1 MGGRK
6 LQGMLIVT
14 VGLPASGKT
23 SWVKEFIEDNK
34 DKTIDIIS
42 SDKIREEIFKDIG
55 DQNHNNEVFDIM
67 KRRTKESLSQG
78 HVVVYEATNIS
89 SKRRRALLK
98 ELKRYYDKAI
108 CLFKYKNLLNC
119 LVDNENRKKRV
130 PSDVVDRM
138 YRNFEIPHKNEGF
151 DEIIVDFDKKTNL
164 YLGNKSKGG
173 IGFLKDELLAIE
185 TYDDYK
191 KLLCQLGLNQCVDMP
206 QDSKWHT
213 LSLSRHMYFCFR
225 AVREYHWHDINLVI
239 ASVLHDISKPKVK
252 TEDEEQRYAHYYGH
266 ENASAYDVIDV
277 LLRYVRI
284 DIEDI
289 LEIAWLIGNHMKL
302 KKNIDKDKFSNIIGY
317 DDYLRLEALDNADNS
332 AK

>member
-1 MGGRK
+1 MK
-6 LQGMLIVT
+6 GMLVVT

-23 SWVKEFIEDNK
+23 SWVKGFIEDNK

-130 PSDVVDRM
+130 PSDVIYRM

-239 ASVLHDISKPKVK
+239 ASMLHDISKPKVR
-252 TEDEEQRYAHYYGH
+252 TEDEDQKYAHYYGH
-266 ENASAYDVIDV
+266 ENASAYDVIDI
-277 LLRYVRI
+277 LLRYIKI
-284 DIEDI
+284 DTEDI
-289 LEIAWLIGNHMKL
+289 LEIAWLIGNHMRI
-302 KKNIDKDKFSNIIGY
+302 KKNENTDKLVEKIGY
-317 DDYLRLEALDNADNS
+317 DNYVKLQILDNADNS
-332 AK
+332 AR

>member
-1 MGGRK
+1 MK
-6 LQGMLIVT
+6 GMLVVT
-14 VGLPASGKT
+14 VGLPSSGKT
-23 SWVKEFIEDNK
+23 SWVDDFIGENQGQA
-34 DKTIDIIS
+34 IDVIS
-42 SDKIREEIFKDIG
+42 SDRIREEIFNDIE
-55 DQNHNNEVFDIM
+55 DQNHNGEVFDLM

-78 HVVVYEATNIS
+78 HIAIYEATNIS

-98 ELKRYYDKAI
+98 ELNKYYDKAI
-108 CLFKYKNLLNC
+108 CLFKYKRLTAC
-119 LVDNENRKKRV
+119 QIDNEKRDREV
-130 PSDVVDRM
+130 PSDVIDRM

-151 DEIIVDFDKKTNL
+151 DEIIVDFDEKTNL
-164 YLGNKSKGG
+164 YLSNKSKGG

-185 TYDDYK
+185 TYDDYRR
-191 KLLCQLGLNQCVDMP
+191 LLGQLGLNQCIDMP

-213 LSLSRHMYFCFR
+213 LSLSKHMYFCFR

-239 ASVLHDISKPKVK
+239 ASMLHDISKPNVR
-252 TEDEEQRYAHYYGH
+252 TEDKDQKYAHYYGH
-266 ENASAYDVIDV
+266 ENASAYDVIDI

-302 KKNIDKDKFSNIIGY
+302 KNNIDKDKFSNIIGY

>member
-1 MGGRK
+1 MKGI
-6 LQGMLIVT
+6 LVVT
-14 VGLPASGKT
+14 VGLPGSGKT
-23 SWVKEFIEDNK
+23 SWVDDFIRENQ
-34 DKTIDIIS
+34 DKTVDVIS
-42 SDKIREEIFKDIG
+42 SDKIREEVFNDIE
-55 DQNHNNEVFDIM
+55 DQNHNSEVFDLM

-78 HVVVYEATNIS
+78 HVAIYEATNIS

-98 ELKRYYDKAI
+98 ELNKYYDKAI
-108 CLFKYKNLLNC
+108 CLFKYKRLIAC
-119 LVDNENRKKRV
+119 QIDNEKRDKKV
-130 PSDVVDRM
+130 PSDVIDRM
-138 YRNFEIPHKNEGF
+138 YRNFEIPHKSEGF
-151 DEIIVDFDKKTNL
+151 DEIIVDFDEKTNL
-164 YLGNKSKGG
+164 YLSNKSKGS

-191 KLLCQLGLNQCVDMP
+191 RLLCQLGLNQCVDMP

-213 LSLSRHMYFCFR
+213 LSLSKHMYFCFR
-225 AVREYHWHDINLVI
+225 AIREYHWHDINLVI
-239 ASVLHDISKPKVK
+239 ASMLHDISKPKVR
-252 TEDEEQRYAHYYGH
+252 TEDKDQKYAHYYGH
-266 ENASAYDVIDV
+266 ENASAYDVIDI

-302 KKNIDKDKFSNIIGY
+302 KNNIDKDKFSNIIGY

>member
-23 SWVKEFIEDNK
+23 SWVKGFIEDNK

-42 SDKIREEIFKDIG
+42 SDKIREEMFNDIE
-55 DQNHNNEVFDIM
+55 DQNHNGEVFDLM

-108 CLFKYKNLLNC
+108 CLFKYKN
-119 LVDNENRKKRV
+119 
-130 PSDVVDRM
+130 VVDCDIDNCIREKKVPNDVIERM
-138 YRNFEIPHKNEGF
+138 YKNFEIPHKNEGF
-151 DEIIVDFDKKTNL
+151 DEIIIDWDYKFNRF
-164 YLGNKSKGG
+164 LGNKSRTSIG
-173 IGFLKDELLAIE
+173 ITKDRFIQNMNYTEYIELLYE
-185 TYDDYK
+185 
-191 KLLCQLGLNQCVDMP
+191 LGQGYCVEMP

-213 LSLSRHMYFCFR
+213 LSLSKHMYFCYKKIK
-225 AVREYHWHDINLVI
+225 ENSNDTNLII
-239 ASVLHDISKPKVK
+239 ASMLHDIGKPIVK
-252 TEDEEQRYAHYYGH
+252 TIDKEGRYSHYYNH
-266 ENASAYDVIDV
+266 ENVSAYDVIGI
-277 LLRYVRI
+277 LARYTKL

-302 KKNIDKDKFSNIIGY
+302 KKNIDKDKFSSIIGY
-317 DDYLRLEALDNADNS
+317 NDYLRLEALDNADNS

>member
-1 MGGRK
+1 MK
-6 LQGMLIVT
+6 GMLIVT
-14 VGLPASGKT
+14 VGLPSSGKT
-23 SWVKEFIEDNK
+23 SWVDDFIGENQGRA
-34 DKTIDIIS
+34 IDVIS
-42 SDKIREEIFKDIG
+42 SDKIREEVFNDIE
-55 DQNHNNEVFDIM
+55 DQNHNSEVFDLM

-78 HVVVYEATNIS
+78 HIAIYEATNIS
-89 SKRRRALLK
+89 SKRRRALLN
-98 ELKRYYDKAI
+98 ELNKYYDKAI
-108 CLFKYKNLLNC
+108 CLFKYKRLIAC
-119 LVDNENRKKRV
+119 QIDNEKRDREV
-130 PSDVVDRM
+130 PSDVIDRM

-151 DEIIVDFDKKTNL
+151 DEIIVDFDEKTNL

-173 IGFLKDELLAIE
+173 IGILKDELLAIE

-191 KLLCQLGLNQCVDMP
+191 SLLCQLGLNQCIDMP

-213 LSLSRHMYFCFR
+213 LSLSKHMYFCFR
-225 AVREYHWHDINLVI
+225 AIREYHWHDINLVI
-239 ASVLHDISKPKVK
+239 ASMLHDISKPKVK
-252 TEDEEQRYAHYYGH
+252 TEDKDQKYAHYYGH
-266 ENASAYDVIDV
+266 ENASAYDVIDI

-302 KKNIDKDKFSNIIGY
+302 KNNIDKDKFSNIIGY

>member
-1 MGGRK
+1 MK
-6 LQGMLIVT
+6 GMLVVT
-14 VGLPASGKT
+14 VGLPSSGKT
-23 SWVKEFIEDNK
+23 SWVDDFIGENQGK
-34 DKTIDIIS
+34 AIDVIS
-42 SDKIREEIFKDIG
+42 SDKIREEVFNDIE
-55 DQNHNNEVFDIM
+55 DQNHNSEVFDLM

-78 HVVVYEATNIS
+78 HIAIYEATNIS

-98 ELKRYYDKAI
+98 ELNKYYDKAI
-108 CLFKYKNLLNC
+108 CLFKYKRLIAC
-119 LVDNENRKKRV
+119 QIDNEKRDREV
-130 PSDVVDRM
+130 PSNVIDRM

-151 DEIIVDFDKKTNL
+151 DEIIVDFDEKTNL
-164 YLGNKSKGG
+164 YLSNKSKGG

-191 KLLCQLGLNQCVDMP
+191 RLLCQLGLNQCVDMP

-213 LSLSRHMYFCFR
+213 LSLSKHMYFCFK
-225 AVREYHWHDINLVI
+225 AVREHHWHDINLVI
-239 ASVLHDISKPKVK
+239 ASMLHDISKPNVR
-252 TEDEEQRYAHYYGH
+252 TEDKDQKYAHYYGH
-266 ENASAYDVIDV
+266 ENASAYDVIDI

-302 KKNIDKDKFSNIIGY
+302 KNNIDKDKFSNIIGY

>member
-1 MGGRK
+1 MK
-6 LQGMLIVT
+6 GMLVVT
-14 VGLPASGKT
+14 VGLPSSGKT
-23 SWVKEFIEDNK
+23 SWVDDFIGENQGK
-34 DKTIDIIS
+34 AIDVIS
-42 SDKIREEIFKDIG
+42 SDKIREEVFNDIE
-55 DQNHNNEVFDIM
+55 DQNHNSEVFDLM

-78 HVVVYEATNIS
+78 HIAIYEATNIS

-98 ELKRYYDKAI
+98 ELKKYYDKAI
-108 CLFKYKNLLNC
+108 CLFKYKRLIAC
-119 LVDNENRKKRV
+119 QIDNEKRDREV
-130 PSDVVDRM
+130 PSDVIDRM

-151 DEIIVDFDKKTNL
+151 DEIIVDFDEKTNL
-164 YLGNKSKGG
+164 YLSNKSKGG

-191 KLLCQLGLNQCVDMP
+191 RLLCQLGLNQCVDMP

-213 LSLSRHMYFCFR
+213 LSLSKHMYFCFR
-225 AVREYHWHDINLVI
+225 AIREYYWHDINLVI
-239 ASVLHDISKPKVK
+239 ASMLHDISKPKVR
-252 TEDEEQRYAHYYGH
+252 TEDKDQKYAHYYGH
-266 ENASAYDVIDV
+266 ENASAYDVIDI

-302 KKNIDKDKFSNIIGY
+302 KNNIDKDKFSNIIGY

>member
-1 MGGRK
+1 MK
-6 LQGMLIVT
+6 GMLIVT
-14 VGLPASGKT
+14 VGLPSSGKT
-23 SWVKEFIEDNK
+23 SWVDDFIGENQGK
-34 DKTIDIIS
+34 AIDVIS
-42 SDKIREEIFKDIG
+42 SDKIREEVFNDIE
-55 DQNHNNEVFDIM
+55 DQNHNSEVFDLM

-78 HVVVYEATNIS
+78 HIAIYEATNIS

-98 ELKRYYDKAI
+98 ELNKYYDKAI
-108 CLFKYKNLLNC
+108 CLFKYKRLIAC
-119 LVDNENRKKRV
+119 QIDNEKRDREV
-130 PSDVVDRM
+130 PSDVIDRM
-138 YRNFEIPHKNEGF
+138 YRNFEIPHKSEGF
-151 DEIIVDFDKKTNL
+151 DEIIVDFDEKTNL
-164 YLGNKSKGG
+164 YLSNKSKGG

-191 KLLCQLGLNQCVDMP
+191 SLLCQLGLNQCIDMP

-213 LSLSRHMYFCFR
+213 LSLSKHMYFCFR

-239 ASVLHDISKPKVK
+239 ASMLHDISKPKVR
-252 TEDEEQRYAHYYGH
+252 TEDKDQKYAHYYGH
-266 ENASAYDVIDV
+266 ENASAYDVIDI

-302 KKNIDKDKFSNIIGY
+302 KNNIDKDKFSNMIGY

>member
-1 MGGRK
+1 MK
-6 LQGMLIVT
+6 GMLVVT
-14 VGLPASGKT
+14 VGLPSSGKT
-23 SWVKEFIEDNK
+23 SWVDDFIAENQGQA
-34 DKTIDIIS
+34 IDVIS
-42 SDKIREEIFKDIG
+42 SDRIREEIFNDIE
-55 DQNHNNEVFDIM
+55 DQNHNGEVFDLM

-78 HVVVYEATNIS
+78 HIAIYEATNIS
-89 SKRRRALLK
+89 SKRRRALLN
-98 ELKRYYDKAI
+98 ELNKYYDKAI
-108 CLFKYKNLLNC
+108 CLFKYKRVSAC
-119 LVDNENRKKRV
+119 QIDNEERDREV
-130 PSDVVDRM
+130 PSDVIDRM

-151 DEIIVDFDKKTNL
+151 DEIIVDFDEKTNL
-164 YLGNKSKGG
+164 YLSNKSKGG

-191 KLLCQLGLNQCVDMP
+191 SLLCQLGLNQCVDMP

-213 LSLSRHMYFCFR
+213 LSLSKHMYFCFR

-239 ASVLHDISKPKVK
+239 ASMLHDISKPKVR
-252 TEDEEQRYAHYYGH
+252 TEDKDQKYAHYYGH
-266 ENASAYDVIDV
+266 ENASAYDVIDI

>member
-1 MGGRK
+1 MK
-6 LQGMLIVT
+6 GMLVVT
-14 VGLPASGKT
+14 VGLPSSGKT
-23 SWVKEFIEDNK
+23 SWVDDFIGENQGQA
-34 DKTIDIIS
+34 IDVIS
-42 SDKIREEIFKDIG
+42 SDRIREEIFNDIE
-55 DQNHNNEVFDIM
+55 DQNHNGEVFDLM

-78 HVVVYEATNIS
+78 HIAIYEATNIS

-98 ELKRYYDKAI
+98 ELNKYYDKAI
-108 CLFKYKNLLNC
+108 CLFKYKRLTAC
-119 LVDNENRKKRV
+119 QIDNEKRDREV
-130 PSDVVDRM
+130 PSDVIDRM

-151 DEIIVDFDKKTNL
+151 DEIIVDFDEKINL
-164 YLGNKSKGG
+164 YLSNKSKGG

-185 TYDDYK
+185 TYDDYRR
-191 KLLCQLGLNQCVDMP
+191 LLGQLGLNQCIDMP

-213 LSLSRHMYFCFR
+213 LSLSKHMYFCFR
-225 AVREYHWHDINLVI
+225 AIREYHWHDINLVI
-239 ASVLHDISKPKVK
+239 ASMLHDISKPNVR
-252 TEDEEQRYAHYYGH
+252 TEDKDQKYAHYYGH
-266 ENASAYDVIDV
+266 ENASAYDVIDI

-302 KKNIDKDKFSNIIGY
+302 KNNIDKDKFSNIIGY

>member
-1 MGGRK
+1 MKGI
-6 LQGMLIVT
+6 LIVT
-14 VGLPASGKT
+14 VGLPGSGKT
-23 SWVKEFIEDNK
+23 SWVDDFIAENQGK
-34 DKTIDIIS
+34 AIDVIS
-42 SDKIREEIFKDIG
+42 SDKIREEVFNDIE
-55 DQNHNNEVFDIM
+55 DQNHNSEVFDLM

-78 HVVVYEATNIS
+78 HVAIYEATNIS

-98 ELKRYYDKAI
+98 ELNKYYDKAI
-108 CLFKYKNLLNC
+108 CLFKYKRLSAC
-119 LVDNENRKKRV
+119 QIDNEERDREV
-130 PSDVVDRM
+130 PSDVIDRM

-151 DEIIVDFDKKTNL
+151 DEIIVDFDEKTNL
-164 YLGNKSKGG
+164 YLSNKSKGG
-173 IGFLKDELLAIE
+173 IGFFKDELLAIE

-191 KLLCQLGLNQCVDMP
+191 GLLCQLGLNQCIDMP

-213 LSLSRHMYFCFR
+213 LSLSKHMYFCFR

-239 ASVLHDISKPKVK
+239 ASMLHDISKPNVR
-252 TEDEEQRYAHYYGH
+252 TEDKDQKYAHYYGH
-266 ENASAYDVIDV
+266 ENASAYDVIDI

-302 KKNIDKDKFSNIIGY
+302 KNNIDKDKFSNIIGY

>member
-1 MGGRK
+1 MK
-6 LQGMLIVT
+6 GMLVVT
-14 VGLPASGKT
+14 VGLPSSGKT
-23 SWVKEFIEDNK
+23 SWVDDFIAENQGQA
-34 DKTIDIIS
+34 IDVIS
-42 SDKIREEIFKDIG
+42 SDRIREEIFNDIE
-55 DQNHNNEVFDIM
+55 DQNHNGEVFDLM

-78 HVVVYEATNIS
+78 HVAIYEATNIS

-98 ELKRYYDKAI
+98 ELNKYYDKAI
-108 CLFKYKNLLNC
+108 CLFKYKRLSAC
-119 LVDNENRKKRV
+119 QIDNEERDREV
-130 PSDVVDRM
+130 PSDVIDRM

-151 DEIIVDFDKKTNL
+151 DEIIVDFDEKTNL
-164 YLGNKSKGG
+164 YLSNKSKGG

-185 TYDDYK
+185 TYDDYRR
-191 KLLCQLGLNQCVDMP
+191 LLGQLGLNQCIDMP

-213 LSLSRHMYFCFR
+213 LSLSKHMYFCFR
-225 AVREYHWHDINLVI
+225 AIREYHWHDINLVI
-239 ASVLHDISKPKVK
+239 ASMLHDISKPNVR
-252 TEDEEQRYAHYYGH
+252 TEDKDQKYAHYYGH
-266 ENASAYDVIDV
+266 ENASAYDVIDI

-302 KKNIDKDKFSNIIGY
+302 KKDIDKDKFSNIIGY

>member
-1 MGGRK
+1 MKGI
-6 LQGMLIVT
+6 LVVT
-14 VGLPASGKT
+14 VGLPGSGKT
-23 SWVKEFIEDNK
+23 SWVDDFIGENQ
-34 DKTIDIIS
+34 DKTVDVIS
-42 SDKIREEIFKDIG
+42 SDKIREEVFNDIE
-55 DQNHNNEVFDIM
+55 DQNHNGEVFDLM

-78 HVVVYEATNIS
+78 HVAIYEATNIS

-98 ELKRYYDKAI
+98 ELNKYYDKAI
-108 CLFKYKNLLNC
+108 CLFKYKRLIAC
-119 LVDNENRKKRV
+119 QIDNEKRDKEV
-130 PSDVVDRM
+130 PSDVIDRM

-151 DEIIVDFDKKTNL
+151 DEIIVDFDEETNL
-164 YLGNKSKGG
+164 YLSNKSKGG

-191 KLLCQLGLNQCVDMP
+191 RLLCQLGLNQCVDMP

-213 LSLSRHMYFCFR
+213 LSLSKHMYFCFR
-225 AVREYHWHDINLVI
+225 AVREYYWHDINLVI
-239 ASVLHDISKPKVK
+239 ASMLHDISKPKVR
-252 TEDEEQRYAHYYGH
+252 TEDKDQKYAHYYGH
-266 ENASAYDVIDV
+266 ENASAYDVIDI

-302 KKNIDKDKFSNIIGY
+302 KNNIDKDKFSNIIGY

>member
-14 VGLPASGKT
+14 VGLPGSGKT

-119 LVDNENRKKRV
+119 LVDNESRKKRV
-130 PSDVVDRM
+130 PSEVIKRM

-151 DEIIVDFDKKTNL
+151 DEIIVDFDEKTNL

-239 ASVLHDISKPKVK
+239 ASMLHDISKPKVK

-302 KKNIDKDKFSNIIGY
+302 KKNIDKDKFSSIIGY

>member
-1 MGGRK
+1 MK
-6 LQGMLIVT
+6 GMLVVT
-14 VGLPASGKT
+14 VGLPSSGKT
-23 SWVKEFIEDNK
+23 SWVDDFIGENQGQA
-34 DKTIDIIS
+34 IDVIS
-42 SDKIREEIFKDIG
+42 SDRIREEIFNDIE
-55 DQNHNNEVFDIM
+55 DQNHNGEVFDLM

-78 HVVVYEATNIS
+78 HIAIYEATNIS

-98 ELKRYYDKAI
+98 ELNKYYDKAI
-108 CLFKYKNLLNC
+108 CLFKYKRLIAC
-119 LVDNENRKKRV
+119 QIDNEKRDREV
-130 PSDVVDRM
+130 PSDVIDRM

-151 DEIIVDFDKKTNL
+151 DEIIVDFDEKTNL

-191 KLLCQLGLNQCVDMP
+191 SLLCQLGLNQCIDMP

-213 LSLSRHMYFCFR
+213 LSLSKHMYFCFR

-239 ASVLHDISKPKVK
+239 ASMLHDISKPNVR
-252 TEDEEQRYAHYYGH
+252 TEDKDQKYAHYYGH
-266 ENASAYDVIDV
+266 ENASAYDVIDI

-302 KKNIDKDKFSNIIGY
+302 KNNIDKDKFSNIIGY

>member
-1 MGGRK
+1 MKGI
-6 LQGMLIVT
+6 LVVT
-14 VGLPASGKT
+14 VGLPSSGKT
-23 SWVKEFIEDNK
+23 SWVDDFIGENQGK
-34 DKTIDIIS
+34 AIDVIS
-42 SDKIREEIFKDIG
+42 SDKIREEVFNDIE
-55 DQNHNNEVFDIM
+55 DQNHNSEVFDLM

-78 HVVVYEATNIS
+78 HVVIYEATNIS

-98 ELKRYYDKAI
+98 ELNKYYDKAI
-108 CLFKYKNLLNC
+108 CLFKYKRLIAC
-119 LVDNENRKKRV
+119 QIDNEKRDREV
-130 PSDVVDRM
+130 PSNVIDRM

-151 DEIIVDFDKKTNL
+151 DEIIVDFDEKTNL

-191 KLLCQLGLNQCVDMP
+191 SLLCQLGLNQCIDMP

-213 LSLSRHMYFCFR
+213 LSLSKHMYFCFR

-239 ASVLHDISKPKVK
+239 ASMLHDISKPNVR
-252 TEDEEQRYAHYYGH
+252 TEDKDQKYAHYYGH
-266 ENASAYDVIDV
+266 ENASAYDVIDI

-302 KKNIDKDKFSNIIGY
+302 KNNIDKDKFSNIIGY
-317 DDYLRLEALDNADNS
+317 DNYLRLEALDNADNS

>member
-1 MGGRK
+1 MK
-6 LQGMLIVT
+6 GMLVVT
-14 VGLPASGKT
+14 VGLPSSGKT
-23 SWVKEFIEDNK
+23 SWVDDFIGENQGQA
-34 DKTIDIIS
+34 IDVIS
-42 SDKIREEIFKDIG
+42 SDRIREEIFNDIE
-55 DQNHNNEVFDIM
+55 DQNHNGEVFDLM

-78 HVVVYEATNIS
+78 HIAIYEATNIS

-98 ELKRYYDKAI
+98 ELNKYYDKAI
-108 CLFKYKNLLNC
+108 CLFKYKRLSAC
-119 LVDNENRKKRV
+119 QIDNEKRDREV
-130 PSDVVDRM
+130 PSDVIDRM

-151 DEIIVDFDKKTNL
+151 DEIIVDFDEKTNL

-191 KLLCQLGLNQCVDMP
+191 RLLCQLGLNQCVDMP

-213 LSLSRHMYFCFR
+213 LSLSKHMYFCFK
-225 AVREYHWHDINLVI
+225 AIREHHWYDINLVI
-239 ASVLHDISKPKVK
+239 ASMLHDISKPNVR
-252 TEDEEQRYAHYYGH
+252 TEDKDQKYAHYYGH
-266 ENASAYDVIDV
+266 ENASAYDVIDI
-277 LLRYVRI
+277 LSRYVRV

-302 KKNIDKDKFSNIIGY
+302 KNNIDKDKFSNIIGY

>member
-1 MGGRK
+1 MK
-6 LQGMLIVT
+6 GMLVVT
-14 VGLPASGKT
+14 VGLPSSGKT
-23 SWVKEFIEDNK
+23 SWVDDFIGENQGK
-34 DKTIDIIS
+34 AIDVIS
-42 SDKIREEIFKDIG
+42 SDKIREEVFNDIE
-55 DQNHNNEVFDIM
+55 DQNHNSEVFDLM

-78 HVVVYEATNIS
+78 HVVIYEATNIS

-98 ELKRYYDKAI
+98 ELNKYYDKAI
-108 CLFKYKNLLNC
+108 CLFKYKRLIAC
-119 LVDNENRKKRV
+119 QIDNENRDKEV
-130 PSDVVDRM
+130 PSDVIDRM
-138 YRNFEIPHKNEGF
+138 YKNFEIPHKNEGF
-151 DEIIVDFDKKTNL
+151 DEIIVDFDEKTNL
-164 YLGNKSKGG
+164 YLSNKSKGG

-191 KLLCQLGLNQCVDMP
+191 SLLCQLGLNQCIDMP

-213 LSLSRHMYFCFR
+213 LSLSKHMYFCFR

-239 ASVLHDISKPKVK
+239 ASMLHDISKPNVK
-252 TEDEEQRYAHYYGH
+252 TEDKDQKYAHYYGH
-266 ENASAYDVIDV
+266 ENASAYDVIDI
-277 LLRYVRI
+277 LSRYVRI

-302 KKNIDKDKFSNIIGY
+302 KNNIDKDKFSNIIGY

>member
-1 MGGRK
+1 
-6 LQGMLIVT
+6 MLLWVY
-14 VGLPASGKT
+14 PSSGKT
-23 SWVKEFIEDNK
+23 SWVDDFIGENQG
-34 DKTIDIIS
+34 KTIDIIS
-42 SDKIREEIFKDIG
+42 SDKIREEVFNDIE
-55 DQNHNNEVFDIM
+55 DQNHNSEVFDLM

-78 HVVVYEATNIS
+78 HVAIYEATNIS

-98 ELKRYYDKAI
+98 ELNKYYDKAI
-108 CLFKYKNLLNC
+108 CLFKYKRLIAC
-119 LVDNENRKKRV
+119 QIDNEKRDKKV
-130 PSDVVDRM
+130 PSDVIDRM
-138 YRNFEIPHKNEGF
+138 YRNFEIPHKSEGF
-151 DEIIVDFDKKTNL
+151 DEIIVDFDEKTNL
-164 YLGNKSKGG
+164 YLSNKSKGS

-191 KLLCQLGLNQCVDMP
+191 RLLCQLGLNQCVDMP

-213 LSLSRHMYFCFR
+213 LSLSKHMYFCFR
-225 AVREYHWHDINLVI
+225 AIREYHWHDINLVI
-239 ASVLHDISKPKVK
+239 ASMLHDISKPKVR
-252 TEDEEQRYAHYYGH
+252 TEDKDQKYAHYYGH
-266 ENASAYDVIDV
+266 ENASAYDVIDI

-302 KKNIDKDKFSNIIGY
+302 KNNIDKDKFSNIIGY

>member
-1 MGGRK
+1 MK
-6 LQGMLIVT
+6 GMLVVT
-14 VGLPASGKT
+14 VGLPSSGKT
-23 SWVKEFIEDNK
+23 SWVDDFIGENQGK
-34 DKTIDIIS
+34 AIDVIS
-42 SDKIREEIFKDIG
+42 SDKIREEVFNDIE
-55 DQNHNNEVFDIM
+55 DQNHNSEVFDLM

-78 HVVVYEATNIS
+78 HVAIYEATNIS

-98 ELKRYYDKAI
+98 ELNKYYDKAI
-108 CLFKYKNLLNC
+108 CLFKYKRLSAC
-119 LVDNENRKKRV
+119 QIDNEERDREV
-130 PSDVVDRM
+130 PSDVIDRM

-151 DEIIVDFDKKTNL
+151 DEIIVDFDEKTNL
-164 YLGNKSKGG
+164 YLSNKSKGG

-191 KLLCQLGLNQCVDMP
+191 RLLYQLGLNQCVDMP

-213 LSLSRHMYFCFR
+213 LSLSKHMYFCFR
-225 AVREYHWHDINLVI
+225 AIREYHWHDINLVI
-239 ASVLHDISKPKVK
+239 ASMLHDISKPNVR
-252 TEDEEQRYAHYYGH
+252 TEDKDQKYAHYYGH
-266 ENASAYDVIDV
+266 ENASAYDVIDI

-302 KKNIDKDKFSNIIGY
+302 KNNIDKDKFSNIIGY

>member
-1 MGGRK
+1 MK
-6 LQGMLIVT
+6 GMLIVT
-14 VGLPASGKT
+14 VGLPSSGKT
-23 SWVKEFIEDNK
+23 SWVDDFIGENQGK
-34 DKTIDIIS
+34 VIDVIS
-42 SDKIREEIFKDIG
+42 SDKIREEVFNDIE
-55 DQNHNNEVFDIM
+55 DQNHNSEVFDLM

-78 HVVVYEATNIS
+78 HVVIYEATNIS
-89 SKRRRALLK
+89 SKRRRALLN
-98 ELKRYYDKAI
+98 ELNKYYDKAI
-108 CLFKYKNLLNC
+108 CLFKYKRVSAC
-119 LVDNENRKKRV
+119 QIDNEERDREV
-130 PSDVVDRM
+130 PSDVIDRM

-151 DEIIVDFDKKTNL
+151 DEIIVDFDEKTNL

-191 KLLCQLGLNQCVDMP
+191 SLLCQLGLNQCIDMP

-213 LSLSRHMYFCFR
+213 LSLSKHMYFCFR
-225 AVREYHWHDINLVI
+225 AIREYHWHDINLVI
-239 ASVLHDISKPKVK
+239 ASMLHDISKPKVK
-252 TEDEEQRYAHYYGH
+252 TEDKDQKYAHYYGH
-266 ENASAYDVIDV
+266 ENASAYDVIDI
-277 LLRYVRI
+277 LSRYVRI

-302 KKNIDKDKFSNIIGY
+302 KNNIDKDKFSNIIGY

>member
-1 MGGRK
+1 MK
-6 LQGMLIVT
+6 GMLIVT
-14 VGLPASGKT
+14 VGLPSSGKT
-23 SWVKEFIEDNK
+23 SWVDDFIGENQGK
-34 DKTIDIIS
+34 AIDVIS
-42 SDKIREEIFKDIG
+42 SDKIREEVFNDIE
-55 DQNHNNEVFDIM
+55 DQNHNSEVFDLM

-78 HVVVYEATNIS
+78 HIAIYEATNIS

-98 ELKRYYDKAI
+98 ELNKYYDKAI
-108 CLFKYKNLLNC
+108 CLFKYKRLSAC
-119 LVDNENRKKRV
+119 QIDNEERDREV
-130 PSDVVDRM
+130 PSDVIDRM

-151 DEIIVDFDKKTNL
+151 DEIIVNFDEKTNL
-164 YLGNKSKGG
+164 YLSNKSKGG

-191 KLLCQLGLNQCVDMP
+191 RLLCQLGLNQCVDMP

-213 LSLSRHMYFCFR
+213 LSLSKHMYFCFR
-225 AVREYHWHDINLVI
+225 AIREYHWHDINLVI
-239 ASVLHDISKPKVK
+239 ASMLHDISKPKVR
-252 TEDEEQRYAHYYGH
+252 TEDKDQKYAHYYGH
-266 ENASAYDVIDV
+266 ENASAYDVIDI

-302 KKNIDKDKFSNIIGY
+302 KNNIDKDKFSNIIGY

>member
-1 MGGRK
+1 MK
-6 LQGMLIVT
+6 GMLVVT
-14 VGLPASGKT
+14 VGLPSSGKT
-23 SWVKEFIEDNK
+23 SWVDDFIGENQGK
-34 DKTIDIIS
+34 AIDVIS
-42 SDKIREEIFKDIG
+42 SDKIREEVFNDIE
-55 DQNHNNEVFDIM
+55 DQNHNSEVFDLM

-78 HVVVYEATNIS
+78 HIAIYEATNIS

-98 ELKRYYDKAI
+98 ELNKYYDKAI
-108 CLFKYKNLLNC
+108 CLFKYKRVSAC
-119 LVDNENRKKRV
+119 QIDNEERDREV
-130 PSDVVDRM
+130 PSDVIDRM

-173 IGFLKDELLAIE
+173 IGILKDELLAIE

-191 KLLCQLGLNQCVDMP
+191 SLLGQLGLNQCIDMP

-213 LSLSRHMYFCFR
+213 LSLSKHMYFCFR
-225 AVREYHWHDINLVI
+225 AIREYYWHDINLVI
-239 ASVLHDISKPKVK
+239 ASMLHDISKPNVR
-252 TEDEEQRYAHYYGH
+252 TEDKDQKYAHYYGH
-266 ENASAYDVIDV
+266 ENASAYDVIDI

-302 KKNIDKDKFSNIIGY
+302 KNNIDKDKFSNIIGY

>member
-14 VGLPASGKT
+14 VGLPGSGKT

-191 KLLCQLGLNQCVDMP
+191 KLLCQLRLNQCVDMP

-225 AVREYHWHDINLVI
+225 AVREYHWQDSNLVI
-239 ASVLHDISKPKVK
+239 ASMLHDISKPKVK

>member
-1 MGGRK
+1 MK
-6 LQGMLIVT
+6 GMLVVT
-14 VGLPASGKT
+14 VGLPSSGKT
-23 SWVKEFIEDNK
+23 SWVDDFIGENQGQA
-34 DKTIDIIS
+34 IDVIS
-42 SDKIREEIFKDIG
+42 SDRIREEIFNDIE
-55 DQNHNNEVFDIM
+55 DQNHNGEVFDLM

-78 HVVVYEATNIS
+78 HVAIYEATNIS

-98 ELKRYYDKAI
+98 ELNKYYDKAI
-108 CLFKYKNLLNC
+108 CLFKYKRLSAC
-119 LVDNENRKKRV
+119 QIDNEERDREV
-130 PSDVVDRM
+130 PSDVIDRM

-151 DEIIVDFDKKTNL
+151 DEIIVDFDEKTNL

-191 KLLCQLGLNQCVDMP
+191 SLLCQLGLNQCIDMP

-213 LSLSRHMYFCFR
+213 LSLSKHMYFCFR

-239 ASVLHDISKPKVK
+239 ASMLHDISKPNVR
-252 TEDEEQRYAHYYGH
+252 TEDKDQKYAHYYGH
-266 ENASAYDVIDV
+266 ENASAYDVIDI

-302 KKNIDKDKFSNIIGY
+302 KNNIDKDKFSNIIGY

>member
-1 MGGRK
+1 MK
-6 LQGMLIVT
+6 GMLVVT
-14 VGLPASGKT
+14 VGLPSSGKT
-23 SWVKEFIEDNK
+23 SWVDDFIGENQGK
-34 DKTIDIIS
+34 AIDVIS
-42 SDKIREEIFKDIG
+42 SDKIREEVFNDIE
-55 DQNHNNEVFDIM
+55 DQNHNSEVFDLM

-78 HVVVYEATNIS
+78 HIAIYEATNIS
-89 SKRRRALLK
+89 SKRRRALLN
-98 ELKRYYDKAI
+98 ELNKYYDKAI
-108 CLFKYKNLLNC
+108 CLFKYKRLIAC
-119 LVDNENRKKRV
+119 QIDNEKRDREV
-130 PSDVVDRM
+130 PSDVIDRM

-151 DEIIVDFDKKTNL
+151 DEIIVDFDEKTNL

-191 KLLCQLGLNQCVDMP
+191 SLLCQLGLNQCIDMP

-213 LSLSRHMYFCFR
+213 LSLSKHMYFCFR

-239 ASVLHDISKPKVK
+239 ASMLHDISKPNVRI
-252 TEDEEQRYAHYYGH
+252 EDKDKKYAHYYGH

>member
-1 MGGRK
+1 MK
-6 LQGMLIVT
+6 GMLVVT
-14 VGLPASGKT
+14 VGLPSSGKT
-23 SWVKEFIEDNK
+23 SWVDDFIGENQGK
-34 DKTIDIIS
+34 AIDVIS
-42 SDKIREEIFKDIG
+42 SDKIREEVFNDIE
-55 DQNHNNEVFDIM
+55 DQNHNSEVFDLM

-78 HVVVYEATNIS
+78 HIAIYEATNIS

-98 ELKRYYDKAI
+98 ELNKYYDKAI
-108 CLFKYKNLLNC
+108 CLFKYKRLIAC
-119 LVDNENRKKRV
+119 QIDNEKRDREV
-130 PSDVVDRM
+130 PSDVIDRM

-151 DEIIVDFDKKTNL
+151 DEIIVDFDEKTNL

-191 KLLCQLGLNQCVDMP
+191 RLLGQLGLNQCVDMP

-213 LSLSRHMYFCFR
+213 LSLSKHMYFCFR

-239 ASVLHDISKPKVK
+239 ASMLHDISKPNVR
-252 TEDEEQRYAHYYGH
+252 TEDKDQKYAHYYGH
-266 ENASAYDVIDV
+266 ENASAYDVIDI

-302 KKNIDKDKFSNIIGY
+302 KNNIDKDKFSNIIGY

>member
-1 MGGRK
+1 MK
-6 LQGMLIVT
+6 GMLVVT
-14 VGLPASGKT
+14 VGLPGSGKT
-23 SWVKEFIEDNK
+23 SWVDDFIAENQGQA
-34 DKTIDIIS
+34 IDVIS
-42 SDKIREEIFKDIG
+42 SDKIREEVFNDIE
-55 DQNHNNEVFDIM
+55 DQNHNSEVFDLM

-78 HVVVYEATNIS
+78 HIAIYEATNIS

-98 ELKRYYDKAI
+98 ELNKYYDTAI
-108 CLFKYKNLLNC
+108 CLFKYKRLIAC
-119 LVDNENRKKRV
+119 QIDNEKRDREV
-130 PSDVVDRM
+130 PSDVIDRM

-151 DEIIVDFDKKTNL
+151 DEIIVDFDEKTNL
-164 YLGNKSKGG
+164 YLSNKSKGG

-191 KLLCQLGLNQCVDMP
+191 RLLGQLGLNQCVDMP

-213 LSLSRHMYFCFR
+213 LSLSKHMYFCFR

-239 ASVLHDISKPKVK
+239 ASMLHDISKPNVR
-252 TEDEEQRYAHYYGH
+252 TEDKDQKYAHYYGH
-266 ENASAYDVIDV
+266 ENASAYDVIDI

-302 KKNIDKDKFSNIIGY
+302 KNNIDKDKFSNIIGY